1 MLSKKSALVGDL
13 GGSLASINLRVA
25 HSNSVQQLTS
35 FFQASLGERQKN
47 RSAAH
52 LGPEALEILWAR
64 LGPGSVPN
72 ILSYFKSCLKNF
84 EPVWETCQLFFGSF
98 YDLFG
103 RFLLGFQYFIFPEC
117 TRILGPKSFKLY
129 GAKIF

>member
-72 ILSYFKSCLKNF
+72 IL
-84 EPVWETCQLFFGSF
+84 
-98 YDLFG
+98 
-103 RFLLGFQYFIFPEC
+103 
-117 TRILGPKSFKLY
+117 
-129 GAKIF
+129 